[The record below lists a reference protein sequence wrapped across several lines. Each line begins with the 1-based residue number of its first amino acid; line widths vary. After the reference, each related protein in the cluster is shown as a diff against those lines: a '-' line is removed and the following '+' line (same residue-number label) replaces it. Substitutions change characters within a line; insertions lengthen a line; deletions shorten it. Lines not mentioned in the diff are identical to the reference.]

1 MRFYSLFTITS
12 FFFLTIIIYLI
23 LRIRRSNPSH
33 QKVRKLSKYLKKSLS
48 DLKTGNFERLKASDG
63 KKASVFEHF
72 SQRVNT
78 ISDVSELYA
87 ENSIKEKIA
96 IYKQSPKYLI
106 LRAKIIWIMKLYAF
120 FLYFVLIII
129 FISCTYHIPFLRS
142 PLFLLTSSLIL
153 FITAALIILSFSKL
167 QEGFVPNSVLVSKPN
182 FYFRLNKA
190 KGFVK
195 LLEPKSINAAYYEP
209 ELKSKFFLVK
219 MIIKVL
225 LFCLILIV
233 SYTFLYSIIKLQ
245 NFDVKAVLDLIQSS
259 FILIALLGYIASI
272 IKVKKQK
279 FENFSLFF
287 LFLSICEA
295 FLIELNWKF
304 VPTLFALIISALLS
318 IISFLT
324 YVNNRK
330 TRERL
335 TIRRAKKRNY
345 AIIGFFKNNVY
356 NLIPLLFLYVDLVI
370 FVTFVFSLELELPD
384 LTILLLNLPNLEEWL
399 FSKLGSVIYIFMFI
413 LSLKSIIFY
422 LKSYS
427 LLINRAFKVRVRNII
442 YRAFVLILSYIS
454 IPCVF
459 SIIGP
464 RAYLLIFSHNLFQL
478 FVFFSIIIFRK
489 NKNPITDFILSS
501 QNEIKNYVRKIKK
514 KDRKTLELEEFISSK
529 VQTNERYAQVDKKD
543 YYLAKLGDKRAIL
556 LEEKLEK
563 EEQKKATES
572 LKEVLKSLNYTI
584 ISKNDLNNDNSK
596 INFLKIDCLAIKTL
610 EVSEKLKLLLILPI
624 KTSELKGK
632 YIVSDT
638 KVYYEPLSQ
647 NNSGKEQSRKLIL
660 NLETKR
666 PNLNQNAVLKNL
678 REEGATLD
686 CINAHLKLNLI
697 ANVTNTN
704 LFSNFTCFQS
714 GSVYVKVIVSEI
726 LISRSK
732 TGFFNKSLSY
742 PYHKPSNTYFTTL
755 TKLTPLVKYLENKYS
770 IVESV
775 LEDNNFVELGLN
787 NQELYDRNKKLLMFP
802 SLFLGLY
809 SLVIVFLVPLF
820 PKTFSLYNAYFY
832 EIFGIYALLLFG
844 GKCFI
849 YVKFLKKK
857 IRIVS
862 ESLTPYNHRPLK
874 LEEKYYNYVLE
885 FLPNTLTNQFDYECY
900 NFVR

>member
-1 MRFYSLFTITS
+1 MRFYSLFIITS

-23 LRIRRSNPSH
+23 LRIRCSNPSH
-33 QKVRKLSKYLKKSLS
+33 QKARKLSKYLKKSLS
-48 DLKTGNFERLKASDG
+48 DLKTGSFELLKSSDG
-63 KKASVFEHF
+63 KEAFVFEQF
-72 SQRVNT
+72 SQRVNK
-78 ISDVSELYA
+78 IADVSEHYA

-106 LRAKIIWIMKLYAF
+106 LRAKVIWIAKLYAF
-120 FLYFVLIII
+120 FLYFVLIFV

-153 FITAALIILSFSKL
+153 FITAVLIVLRFSKL
-167 QEGFVPNSVLVSKPN
+167 QEGFVPNSALVSKPN
-182 FYFRLNKA
+182 FYSRLNKA

-195 LLEPKSINAAYYEP
+195 LLEPKSINTAYYEP

-219 MIIKVL
+219 MLIKVL
-225 LFCLILIV
+225 LFCLILLV
-233 SYTFLYSIIKLQ
+233 SYLFLYSIIKLQ
-245 NFDVKAVLDLIQSS
+245 TFEVKAVLDLIQSS
-259 FILIALLGYIASI
+259 FILIALLVYVASI

-279 FENFSLFF
+279 FENFFLFF

-330 TRERL
+330 THERL
-335 TIRRAKKRNY
+335 TNRRTKKINFV
-345 AIIGFFKNNVY
+345 IIDFFKNNVY
-356 NLIPLLFLYVDLVI
+356 NLIPLLFLYVDLAI
-370 FVTFVFSLELELPD
+370 FATFVFSLEFELPD

-399 FSKLGSVIYIFMFI
+399 FSKLGSVIYVFVFI

-427 LLINRAFKVRVRNII
+427 LLISRTFKARLRNVI
-442 YRAFVLILSYIS
+442 YRIFVLILSYIS
-454 IPCVF
+454 IPFIF
-459 SIIGP
+459 SNIGP

-478 FVFFSIIIFRK
+478 FVFSIIILKK
-489 NKNPITDFILSS
+489 NENQITDLALNS

-514 KDRKTLELEEFISSK
+514 KDRKTRELEEFISSK
-529 VQTNERYAQVDKKD
+529 VKTSEKYTQIDKKD
-543 YYLAKLGDKRAIL
+543 YFLAKLGDKRAIL

-563 EEQKKATES
+563 GELKKATES

-584 ISKNDLNNDNSK
+584 ISKNDFNNDNSK
-596 INFLKIDCLAIKTL
+596 INFLKIDCLAIKAL
-610 EVSEKLKLLLILPI
+610 EVSEKLKLLVIFPI
-624 KTSELKGK
+624 ITSELKGK
-632 YIVSDT
+632 YIVSENR
-638 KVYYEPLSQ
+638 VYYEPLNQ

-660 NLETKR
+660 NFKTKR
-666 PNLNQNAVLKNL
+666 SNLNQNAILKNL
-678 REEGATLD
+678 REEGAILD
-686 CINAHLKLNLI
+686 SINAHLKLNLI

-714 GSVYVKVIVSEI
+714 DSVHVKVIVSEI

-732 TGFFNKSLSY
+732 TGFFNKNLSF

-755 TKLTPLVKYLENKYS
+755 TKLTPLVKYLENKYT

-775 LEDNNFVELGLN
+775 LDDNNFVEIGLN
-787 NQELYDRNKKLLMFP
+787 NQELYDRNKKLLVFP
-802 SLFLGLY
+802 SLFLFLY
-809 SLVIVFLVPLF
+809 ALLIAFLVPLI
-820 PKTFSLYNAYFY
+820 PKTFSLYNTYFY

-857 IRIVS
+857 SKIVI

-874 LEEKYYNYVLE
+874 LDGKYYNYVLE
-885 FLPNTLTNQFDYECY
+885 FLPKTLTNQFDYEHY
-900 NFVR
+900 SFIR

>member
-1 MRFYSLFTITS
+1 MRFYSFFIITS

-48 DLKTGNFERLKASDG
+48 DLKTGNFEYLKSSDG

-72 SQRVNT
+72 SQRVNK
-78 ISDVSELYA
+78 IADVSEHYA

-106 LRAKIIWIMKLYAF
+106 LRAKVIWIMKLYAIFLF
-120 FLYFVLIII
+120 FVTI
-129 FISCTYHIPFLRS
+129 FMYISYTYHIPFLRS

-153 FITAALIILSFSKL
+153 FITAALIVLRFSKL
-167 QEGFVPNSVLVSKPN
+167 QEGFVPNSALVSKPN
-182 FYFRLNKA
+182 FYSRLNKA

-219 MIIKVL
+219 MLIKVL

-233 SYTFLYSIIKLQ
+233 SYLFLYSIIKLQ
-245 NFDVKAVLDLIQSS
+245 TFEVKAVLDLIQSS
-259 FILIALLGYIASI
+259 FILIALLGYVASI

-295 FLIELNWKF
+295 FLVELNWKF

-318 IISFLT
+318 TISFLT

-330 TRERL
+330 TWKRL

-356 NLIPLLFLYVDLVI
+356 NLIPLLFLYVDLAI
-370 FVTFVFSLELELPD
+370 FATFVFSLEFELPD

-399 FSKLGSVIYIFMFI
+399 FSKLGSVIYVFIFV

-427 LLINRAFKVRVRNII
+427 LLINRTFKARLRNVI
-442 YRAFVLILSYIS
+442 YRIFVLILSYIS
-454 IPCVF
+454 IPFIF
-459 SIIGP
+459 SNIGP

-478 FVFFSIIIFRK
+478 FVFSILILKKSK
-489 NKNPITDFILSS
+489 NQITDFALNS

-514 KDRKTLELEEFISSK
+514 KDRKIRKLEEFINSK
-529 VQTNERYAQVDKKD
+529 VKTNEMYTQVDKKD

-563 EEQKKATES
+563 EELKKATES
-572 LKEVLKSLNYTI
+572 LKEVLKSLNYTVI
-584 ISKNDLNNDNSK
+584 PKNDLNNDNSK
-596 INFLKIDCLAIKTL
+596 INFLKIDCLAIKAL
-610 EVSEKLKLLLILPI
+610 EVSEKLKLLVILPI
-624 KTSELKGK
+624 TTSELKGK
-632 YIVSDT
+632 YIVSE
-638 KVYYEPLSQ
+638 KGVYYEALSQ
-647 NNSGKEQSRKLIL
+647 NNSGKEHSRKLIL

-666 PNLNQNAVLKNL
+666 PNLNQNAILKDL
-678 REEGATLD
+678 REEGAILD
-686 CINAHLKLNLI
+686 SINVHLKLNLI

-704 LFSNFTCFQS
+704 RFSNFTCFQS
-714 GSVYVKVIVSEI
+714 DSVYVKIIVSEI
-726 LISRSK
+726 LISRSR
-732 TGFFNKSLSY
+732 TGFFNRSLSF

-755 TKLTPLVKYLENKYS
+755 TKLTPLVKYIENKYL

-775 LEDNNFVELGLN
+775 LDDNNFVELGLN
-787 NQELYDRNKKLLMFP
+787 AKEIFNRNKKLLKFP
-802 SLFLGLY
+802 SLFLFLY
-809 SLVIVFLVPLF
+809 ALLIVFIVPLF
-820 PKTFSLYNAYFY
+820 PKTFSLYNEIY
-832 EIFGIYALLLFG
+832 EIFGIYAFLLFS

-849 YVKFLKKK
+849 YVKFLKKIIK
-857 IRIVS
+857 IVI

-874 LEEKYYNYVLE
+874 LDEKYYNYVLE
-885 FLPNTLTNQFDYECY
+885 FLPKTLTNQFDYEHY
-900 NFVR
+900 S

>member
-1 MRFYSLFTITS
+1 MRFYSFFIITS

-48 DLKTGNFERLKASDG
+48 DLKTGNFERLKSSDS
-63 KKASVFEHF
+63 KEAFTFERF
-72 SQRVNT
+72 SQRVNK
-78 ISDVSELYA
+78 IADVSELYA

-106 LRAKIIWIMKLYAF
+106 LRAKVIWIAKLYAF
-120 FLYFVLIII
+120 FLYFVIII
-129 FISCTYHIPFLRS
+129 MLISSTYHIPFLRS
-142 PLFLLTSSLIL
+142 FSFLLTSSLIL
-153 FITAALIILSFSKL
+153 FITAVLIVLRFSKL
-167 QEGFVPNSVLVSKPN
+167 QEGFVPSSALVSKPN
-182 FYFRLNKA
+182 FYSRLIKA

-219 MIIKVL
+219 VLIKVL
-225 LFCLILIV
+225 LFCLILLV
-233 SYTFLYSIIKLQ
+233 SYVFLYSIIKLQ
-245 NFDVKAVLDLIQSS
+245 TLDVKAVLDLIQSS

-295 FLIELNWKF
+295 LLIELNWKF

-318 IISFLT
+318 IISFVT

-335 TIRRAKKRNY
+335 INRHRKKRNFV
-345 AIIGFFKNNVY
+345 IIGFFKNNVY
-356 NLIPLLFLYVDLVI
+356 NLIPLLFLYVDLAI

-384 LTILLLNLPNLEEWL
+384 LTILLLNLPNLEDWL
-399 FSKLGSVIYIFMFI
+399 FSKLGTVIYVFMFI

-427 LLINRAFKVRVRNII
+427 LLINRTFKARVRNVI

-478 FVFFSIIIFRK
+478 FVFFSIIIFKKSK
-489 NKNPITDFILSS
+489 NQIIDLPLNS

-514 KDRKTLELEEFISSK
+514 KDRKTRELEEFISSK
-529 VQTNERYAQVDKKD
+529 VKTSEKYTQVDKKD

-556 LEEKLEK
+556 LEEKLGK
-563 EEQKKATES
+563 EELKKATES
-572 LKEVLKSLNYTI
+572 LKEVLKALNYTI

-596 INFLKIDCLAIKTL
+596 INFLKSDCLAIKAL
-610 EVSEKLKLLLILPI
+610 EVSEKLKLLVILPI
-624 KTSELKGK
+624 TTSGLKGK

-647 NNSGKEQSRKLIL
+647 NNSGKEQNRKLML
-660 NLETKR
+660 NLETKQS
-666 PNLNQNAVLKNL
+666 NLNQNAILKNL
-678 REEGATLD
+678 REEGAILD
-686 CINAHLKLNLI
+686 SINAHLKLNLI
-697 ANVTNTN
+697 ANATNTN
-704 LFSNFTCFQS
+704 LFSNFSCFQS
-714 GSVYVKVIVSEI
+714 NSVCVKVIISEL
-726 LISRSK
+726 LISRSR
-732 TGFFNKSLSY
+732 TGFFNKNLSF

-755 TKLTPLVKYLENKYS
+755 TKLTPLVKYLENKYL

-775 LEDNNFVELGLN
+775 LDDNNFVEIGLN

-802 SLFLGLY
+802 FLFLFFYFL
-809 SLVIVFLVPLF
+809 LIVFLVLLF
-820 PKTFSLYNAYFY
+820 PKTFSLYSAYFY
-832 EIFGIYALLLFG
+832 EIFGIYTLLLFG
-844 GKCFI
+844 GYCFI
-849 YVKFLKKK
+849 YIKFLKKK
-857 IRIVS
+857 IRIVI
-862 ESLTPYNHRPLK
+862 ESLMPYNHRPLK
-874 LEEKYYNYVLE
+874 LDEEYYNYVLE
-885 FLPNTLTNQFDYECY
+885 FLPKTLTNQFDYECY
-900 NFVR
+900 SFV